1 MNEHAGEITALT
13 LALMPLCH
21 LTEPQTGEHRLVKKE
36 SFETISDGN
45 RKDAATLLMLN
56 KGTVQ
61 LCMKTLSLFTQS
73 RVFPNLWND
82 SQ

>member
-21 LTEPQTGEHRLVKKE
+21 LTKPQTGEEKRALKRSTMGTWKA
-36 SFETISDGN
+36 
-45 RKDAATLLMLN
+45 AATLLMLN